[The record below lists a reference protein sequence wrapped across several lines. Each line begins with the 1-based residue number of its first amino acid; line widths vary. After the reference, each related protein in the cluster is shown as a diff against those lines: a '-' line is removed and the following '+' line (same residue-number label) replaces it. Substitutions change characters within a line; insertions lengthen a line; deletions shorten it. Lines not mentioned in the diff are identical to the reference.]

1 MEQLLQN
8 EKIMLALGVLLVV
21 IVESL
26 RRIIAAA
33 TNRAV
38 AAIEGQARAG
48 QAVSEL
54 DLRQRVAD
62 EVVAAVEQL
71 AAGED
76 SGEKLEWALD
86 LARERG
92 VKLVRNEIEA
102 ALKRAEATWRM
113 PMWVSDAAAADGM
126 KLIGPEGND

>member
-1 MEQLLQN
+1 MEQLLNN
-8 EKIMLALGVLLVV
+8 ETLMAALVAALVLIIGALG
-21 IVESL
+21 
-26 RRIIAAA
+26 RRIA
-33 TNRAV
+33 

-71 AAGED
+71 AAHADGGD
-76 SGEKLEWALD
+76 KLQQALD

-92 VKLVRNEIEA
+92 VKLVRSEVEA
-102 ALKRAEATWRM
+102 ALKRAEGTWRM
-113 PMWVSDAAAADGM
+113 PGWVCDAAAADGM